1 MSIRQVSYSNTFS
14 EWMIV
19 TNQTVA
25 RLNVLDTGYYEKSN
39 GTFLLTSNTILDVGN
54 TAIFRGN
61 TYFLGDMYSNANS
74 YFVSIRT
81 GNLTATTN
89 TNLNKLYVSGRST
102 LADVLAT
109 DLTAT
114 GTINFTGS
122 TTINN
127 ADLLGTTIIDTT
139 SIGVATIANTTI
151 GNLTVTSNTTHTG
164 TGYLKLPSGTT
175 AQRPSGTT
183 VGRIRY
189 NTTTTNFE
197 GRDSDGWKRLG
208 GGKGGGTDSIF
219 IENDQIIS
227 DDYTLT
233 SFKNYI
239 TAGPISVAN
248 NKTVTIPDY
257 CYWTIV

>member
-39 GTFLLTSNTILDVGN
+39 GTFLLTSNTILDLGN

-127 ADLLGTTIIDTT
+127 ADLIGTTIIDTT

-183 VGRIRY
+183 AGSEGRIQLHRRDPAQR
-189 NTTTTNFE
+189 
-197 GRDSDGWKRLG
+197 GRAPGPPAG
-208 GGKGGGTDSIF
+208 GRGRGPG
-219 IENDQIIS
+219 
-227 DDYTLT
+227 
-233 SFKNYI
+233 
-239 TAGPISVAN
+239 TAGC
-248 NKTVTIPDY
+248 PDAHRGTPPPRPD
-257 CYWTIV
+257 CGA